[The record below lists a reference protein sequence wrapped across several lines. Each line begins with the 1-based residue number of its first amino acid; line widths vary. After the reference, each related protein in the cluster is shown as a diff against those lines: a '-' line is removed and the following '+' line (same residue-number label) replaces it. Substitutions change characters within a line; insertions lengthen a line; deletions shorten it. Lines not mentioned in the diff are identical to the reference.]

1 MTRLRVAMV
10 GPYPVGRGL
19 TNGVEAV
26 TVEMVNLLRVRPDIE
41 LHVITTVFGG
51 SSDTIHEDDLT
62 IHTVGSDERLRRI
75 TFYRRERSGIA
86 ATIKAIAP
94 DVVHVQGANFYAMG
108 ALDADV
114 PTVVTLHGMLFREAN
129 IVDPRSSRVR
139 QIKSRIQG
147 HFNARF
153 EAKVLA
159 QATEIVTISQYVN
172 ECIAGRTSARLHA
185 IPNPIDDAFF
195 DIVPTPDP
203 GRILFLGRIEPRKGQ
218 HVLIDAAADLASKGI
233 AFELRLV
240 GKEVDADYAAA
251 AKQQVERLGLGQ
263 QVNFVGVVSDE
274 EVLDEYSKASL
285 LMMASRE
292 ETSPMV
298 IQQAMAA
305 GVPSVA
311 PAVAGIPY
319 LVDDGVDG
327 LVVPTTDMA
336 QGLAS
341 GAAELLRDNQRRQ
354 ALGRAGQVKAANFR
368 AGAVGDQTV
377 AVYREVLGVGTEEV
391 NAT

>member
-1 MTRLRVAMV
+1 MSRLRVAMV

-26 TVEMVNLLRVRPDIE
+26 TAEMVSLLSQRDDIE

-51 SSDTIHEDDLT
+51 ESRTSVDGDVTV
-62 IHTVGSDERLRRI
+62 HTVGSDERLRRI
-75 TFYRRERSGIA
+75 TFYYRERRDIA
-86 ATIKAIAP
+86 AAINRIEP

-108 ALDADV
+108 AIAAGR

-129 IVDPRSSRVR
+129 IVDPRSSRLR
-139 QIKSRIQG
+139 QLRSRVQG

-153 EAKVLA
+153 EAQVLNRA
-159 QATEIVTISQYVN
+159 SDIVTISQYVN
-172 ECIAGRTSARLHA
+172 ECIAGRTSARLWA
-185 IPNPIDDAFF
+185 IPNPIDDSYFNVAQA
-195 DIVPTPDP
+195 TEP

-218 HVLIDAAADLASKGI
+218 HVLVDAAAELRRLGTE
-233 AFELRLV
+233 FELRLV
-240 GKEVDADYAAA
+240 GKEVDPEYAAA
-251 AKQQVERLGLGQ
+251 VRGQVSELGLDD
-263 QVNFVGVVSDE
+263 VVRFVGVVSDV
-274 EVLDEYSKASL
+274 EVLAEYGAASL

-319 LVDDGVDG
+319 LVDTDVDGV
-327 LVVPTTDMA
+327 VVPAENMA
-336 QGLAS
+336 ENLAH
-341 GAAELLRDNQRRQ
+341 AAHALLSDEPRRATLGTAGRDKAQR
-354 ALGRAGQVKAANFR
+354 FR
-368 AGAVGDQTV
+368 AESVGDQTV
-377 AVYREVLGVGTEEV
+377 AVYHQLTSPAGRP
-391 NAT
+391 ASR